1 MSTLT
6 LKLFL
11 VPALIYLVTLIGRRW
26 GPGVAGWFS
35 ALPIVSGPILLV
47 MAIEQGT
54 AFASVAAGRTVLA
67 VAAILVFS
75 LAYACSAVRMGIAG
89 SMTVALLAYA
99 AAVAGLQALA
109 LDAVQSFLLV
119 VCLLIVTPRLFP
131 AMPPASVSVQS
142 GKRINDLP
150 LRMLAGAA
158 LSLSVT
164 WAAAQLGPRLSGFM
178 AMFPVMSTILV
189 GFSHYASGRDFAV
202 NLLRGMVRGYYAFAA
217 FCLVLSLGLRDQGL
231 GAAFGMAVLAAL
243 VVQVLSKRGMVT
255 RPKQA

>member
-54 AFASVAAGRTVLA
+54 DFASVAAGRTVLA

-75 LAYACSAVRMGIAG
+75 VAYAWSTAWLGIAG
-89 SMTVALLAYA
+89 AVALLAYA
-99 AAVAGLQALA
+99 TSVAGLQALD
-109 LDAVQSFLLV
+109 LNPVQGFLLV
-119 VCLLIVTPRLFP
+119 TGLLVVTPRLFP
-131 AMPPASVSVQS
+131 QVSAASGQ
-142 GKRINDLP
+142 GGRRINDLP

-158 LSLSVT
+158 LSVSVT
-164 WAAAQLGPRLSGFM
+164 WAAAQLGPRLSGFL

-189 GFSHYASGRDFAV
+189 GFSHHASGREFAV
-202 NLLRGMVRGYYAFAA
+202 SLLRGMVRGYYAFAA
-217 FCLVLSLGLRDQGL
+217 FCLVLCLTLRGQPL
-231 GAAFGMAVLAAL
+231 AFAFGAAAAAAL
-243 VVQVLSKRGMVT
+243 VVQLLSKRGMALSLK
-255 RPKQA
+255 RG